1 MSGYGYQDHNEDTY
15 AKVREG
21 YSNDQQCPTTES
33 IVGDRSDQQGHQHIV
48 FNEAGNEIY
57 NQYRQNH

>member
-21 YSNDQQCPTTES
+21 YSYDQQGPTSEF
-33 IVGDRSDQQGHQHIV
+33 IVGDRNDPNGHQHVV
-48 FNEAGNEIY
+48 FNEAGDEIY
-57 NQYRQNH
+57 NQYNQNH